1 MNFSLFQNSF
11 IRSSDNLLGMDTPPA
26 KPVVS
31 RRALAEQ
38 TQNTETVESTPVSTV
53 APVDLFD
60 LPQDVSALHLPY
72 HKLENFEVVHFR
84 KVNIES
90 LYRICVLY

>member
-1 MNFSLFQNSF
+1 
-11 IRSSDNLLGMDTPPA
+11 MDTPPA

-60 LPQDVSALHLPY
+60 LPQDVSALNQPRTQGFRFPKAKTLGTRLALNLPY

-84 KVNIES
+84 KVK
-90 LYRICVLY
+90 Y